1 MKLILPMGRSME
13 KYSANKLGD
22 LIAPDD
28 FIAPKC
34 HEEIDILFQDEH
46 ILLINKP
53 TKLLSLSGKNPAN
66 LDSVHYRIRQQFP
79 SALMIHRLDL
89 GTSGIMVIALNK
101 DISRQLNRQFSERQ
115 VGKTYTALLAG
126 HLNANQD
133 SLDDVV
139 KGTID
144 LPIAKG
150 EFPYQ
155 IICHE
160 TGKPAL
166 TEYQLLGNEIFN
178 GNDQAYPISRVL
190 YKPYTGRTHQLRIHS
205 QQYGHPIIGC
215 DLYTGQAGSAFE
227 NSEHMADRL
236 MLHATTLE
244 FNHPVSGE
252 RIFGKSPCPF

>member
-1 MKLILPMGRSME
+1 MRVS
-13 KYSANKLGD
+13 NN
-22 LIAPDD
+22 PDD

-34 HEEIDILFQDEH
+34 DEEIEIIFQDEH

-79 SALMIHRLDL
+79 TALMIHRLDL

-101 DISRQLNRQFSERQ
+101 EISRILNRQFSERK
-115 VGKTYTALLAG
+115 VTKTYTAVLAG
-126 HLNANQD
+126 QVNQEGG
-133 SLDDVV
+133 S
-139 KGTID
+139 IN

-155 IICHE
+155 KTCHE

-166 TEYQLLGNEIFN
+166 TEYQLLSHENVVIHGQTF
-178 GNDQAYPISRVL
+178 PVSRVL
-190 YKPYTGRTHQLRIHS
+190 YRPHTGRTHQLRIHS
-205 QQYGHPIIGC
+205 QQLGHPIIGC
-215 DLYTGQAGSAFE
+215 DLYTGAAGSTFE

-244 FNHPVSGE
+244 FNHPVGGK
-252 RIFGKSPCPF
+252 RILGHSPCPF